1 MPPANTTS
9 DTEAT
14 DPLASQKRPSPSA
27 VADPFDRKKPAERS
41 NERDAADYLLDQN
54 RIGCYNSNPYRKHKF
69 ITLRSQRLFD
79 QLVALYTHFL
89 KANWT
94 HFSRALDHN
103 LRSDKAKSSLA
114 AVDYAA
120 SVYIS
125 HWFNDLYY
133 TNRVCTQKVDGTAF
147 IAQYYHE
154 NALHSNI
161 YDHFLSLL
169 NAAIRPTHI
178 HGISDEIYIPV
189 IAHKAFADLT
199 APFNTITGYVEDYT
213 TFKAIIQIMDA
224 RKVCKLTPLSSDI
237 TGRPSWLF
245 DWFDGT
251 HAYAWFQQDGN
262 YNDIDIAVAYV
273 IGASI
278 TPLLGH
284 NDTDEWVIY
293 PPNMDEETARKTHT
307 RRVYRKVFSGLAE
320 VRTLQ
325 SELIELPNYYETD
338 KAKRIAGN
346 IGPIALYSAASSSSA
361 PSEFEDQGQPISAP
375 PSPTYSKDKPD
386 SDKAYRVRT
395 IDFIYYAQVV
405 RRIETSTR
413 LAAFS
418 HFMRY

>member
-1 MPPANTTS
+1 MPPVNTPS
-9 DTEAT
+9 DTEIT
-14 DPLASQKRPSPSA
+14 DPLASQKRPAPTT
-27 VADPFDRKKPAERS
+27 VTDPFERKKPTERS

-54 RIGCYNSNPYRKHKF
+54 RIGSYNSNPFRKHKF

-79 QLVALYTHFL
+79 QLVSLYTHFL
-89 KANWT
+89 KSHWT
-94 HFSRALDHN
+94 SFSRALDHN

-114 AVDYAA
+114 SVEYAA
-120 SVYIS
+120 NVYIS

-154 NALHSNI
+154 NALHSNH
-161 YDHFLSLL
+161 YDHFLSLI

-189 IAHKAFADLT
+189 IADKAFSDLKK
-199 APFNTITGYVEDYT
+199 PFNTISGYVEDYT
-213 TFKAIIQIMDA
+213 TFTSILQIMDV

-262 YNDIDIAVAYV
+262 YNDVDVSIAYV

-284 NDTDEWVIY
+284 PDIDEWVIY
-293 PPNMDEETARKTHT
+293 PTDMDEETARKTH
-307 RRVYRKVFSGLAE
+307 RRRTARQTHSGLAE

-325 SELIELPNYYETD
+325 SEVITLPNYYESD

-346 IGPIALYSAASSSSA
+346 IGPLAVYTAASSSSA
-361 PSEFEDQGQPISAP
+361 TSEFEDQSQPISAP
-375 PSPTYSKDKPD
+375 PSPSYSKDKPD
-386 SDKAYRVRT
+386 SDKAYRVR
-395 IDFIYYAQVV
+395 ILDFIYP
-405 RRIETSTR
+405 IGT
-413 LAAFS
+413 
-418 HFMRY
+418 